1 MSETVNL
8 PALGESV
15 TEGTVTRWLKQV
27 GDEVAVDEPLVEVS
41 TDKVDTEIPSPVAG
55 VIEEIL
61 VEEDEDVEVGAPLVV
76 IGSGSGGS
84 APDQEQPSAEQAEDA
99 ATQAETPEATD
110 ESAEQQAPAQQESAP
125 EQAPKAESQQGGEGT
140 EITLPAL
147 GESVTEGTVTRWLKQ
162 VGDEVAVDEPLLE
175 VSTDKVDT
183 EVPSPV
189 AGTLLE
195 IRVQEDEDAEVGQV
209 LAVIGSGDAP
219 SGSAPDQEQPSAEQ
233 AEDAATQAETP
244 EATDESAEQQAPAQQ
259 ESAPEQ
265 APKAESQQGG
275 EGTEITLPALG
286 ESVTEGTVTR
296 WLKQVGEEV
305 AVDEPLLEV
314 STDKV
319 DTEVPSPVA
328 GTLLEIRVQ
337 EDEDAEV
344 GQVLAVIGSGDAPSG
359 SAPDQEQPSAEQ
371 EPSAQA
377 SDASGEGYE
386 GSTTGTQEKA
396 PSRDEALVETEE
408 PVMADTSDGTQQDAA
423 ERDGTRTENAGA
435 APETPTGDNAAYVT
449 PLVRKLAKKEGV
461 DLSTL
466 TGTGVGGRIRKQ
478 DVLAAAEQQK
488 STAAPAAEAPA
499 EQPAAAEPQKAP
511 EAAPAPDAK
520 RGTTE
525 KAPRIRMTIAQR
537 MRESLQ
543 ESAQLTQVTEVDM
556 TRVAVLRNKAKAKF
570 QEREGAKLTFLPFF
584 AKAVAEALQAHPKLN
599 ATFREAEKEIVYNGS
614 ENIAIAVDTPR
625 GLLVPVIKDAG
636 DLNLGGLAKQIADLG
651 SRAKDGGIAPDDLT
665 GGTFTITNIGS
676 FGALFDTP
684 IINQPQVAILGTG
697 SIVKRPMVVADA
709 DGNDTIAIRQMCYL
723 SLTYDHRLVDGADAG
738 RFLQALK
745 ARLEEGRFES
755 EVGL

>member
-55 VIEEIL
+55 VIEKIL

-76 IGSGSGGS
+76 IGDGSGGGGG
-84 APDQEQPSAEQAEDA
+84 DEQPAAEQAEDA
-99 ATQAETPEATD
+99 ATEAPAPEDTGEAADEAE
-110 ESAEQQAPAQQESAP
+110 QAPAEKPAADTQQS
-125 EQAPKAESQQGGEGT
+125 GEGT

-209 LAVIGSGDAP
+209 LAVIGSGQAP
-219 SGSAPDQEQPSAEQ
+219 AQEEKPSEQPAAEQ
-233 AEDAATQAETP
+233 AEDAATEAPAPEDTGEAADEAE
-244 EATDESAEQQAPAQQ
+244 QAPAEKPAADTQQ
-259 ESAPEQ
+259 S
-265 APKAESQQGG
+265 G

-296 WLKQVGEEV
+296 WLKQVGDEV

-344 GQVLAVIGSGDAPSG
+344 GQVLAVIGSGQAPAQEEKPS
-359 SAPDQEQPSAEQ
+359 EQPAAEQ
-371 EPSAQA
+371 AE
-377 SDASGEGYE
+377 DAATGAEGGAEGYE
-386 GSTTGTQEKA
+386 GSAAGAPEPA
-396 PSRDEALVETEE
+396 PSRDEALVRTEE
-408 PVMADTSDGTQQDAA
+408 PAVAETGDEEQRPAG
-423 ERDGTRTENAGA
+423 ERDGARTDAAGS
-435 APETPTGDNAAYVT
+435 GDGSPYVT
-449 PLVRKLAKKEGV
+449 PLVRKLAKKEGI

-478 DVLAAAEQQK
+478 DVLAAAEEK
-488 STAAPAAEAPA
+488 KKGAAPAAE
-499 EQPAAAEPQKAP
+499 EKKKG
-511 EAAPAPDAK
+511 AAPAAEEQQAAPSAPSAPQAAPEPDAK

-525 KAPRIRMTIAQR
+525 KAPRIRLTIAQR

-556 TRVAVLRNKAKAKF
+556 TRVAVLRDRAKARF
-570 QEREGAKLTFLPFF
+570 QEREGAKLTYLPFF

-599 ATFREAEKEIVYNGS
+599 ATFREAEKEIVYNAS
-614 ENIAIAVDTPR
+614 ENIAIAVDTPK

-651 SRAKDGGIAPDDLT
+651 SRAKEGNITPDDLT
-665 GGTFTITNIGS
+665 GGTFTITNLGS

-697 SIVKRPMVVADA
+697 SIVKRPMVVSDA